1 MHRSKSSSRC
11 AAGRSAR
18 SSRSRSSDTDTSHA
32 LPASSIGSSSICR
45 GRRKMTPMRSLQR
58 AAVVL
63 VLLSPWEPTPALAA
77 SSPGARRRYESIFSL
92 GDSFTD
98 TGNNPAVFAWYS
110 IPDPVTRPPYG
121 STFFGRPTGRNC
133 DGRLIIDFI
142 AEALGLPYVPPYL
155 GPPFGSPPASSGGSF
170 RRGASLAVG
179 GATAL
184 DAAFFRSRGILP
196 APSKFPLNASLSVQL
211 DWFESHLK
219 PSLCRTTTQEC
230 EELLGRS
237 LFFVGEFGVN
247 DYLFALGKMSLQG
260 IRSVVVPSIV
270 QTIRQAIERL
280 IITHGAK
287 AVVVPGVIPLGC
299 SPPVLFLFPEPD
311 PAEYDAKTGCMPRH
325 NELGRHHNAA
335 LQESLK
341 ELRAKHHGVSIVYAD
356 FFGPVMDMVES
367 PRKLGFREDV
377 LSVCCGGGHGK
388 YNYNISVPCG
398 DANASTCSRPSASL
412 YWDGVHFTEAANRHI
427 SRSWLSS
434 IS

>member
-1 MHRSKSSSRC
+1 M
-11 AAGRSAR
+11 
-18 SSRSRSSDTDTSHA
+18 
-32 LPASSIGSSSICR
+32 
-45 GRRKMTPMRSLQR
+45 MPMRSLQC

-63 VLLSPWEPTPALAA
+63 VLLWPWEPAPALAA
-77 SSPGARRRYESIFSL
+77 SSSAPGARRRYDSIFSL

-121 STFFGRPTGRNC
+121 TTFFGRPTGRNC

-155 GPPFGSPPASSGGSF
+155 GPPFGSPPPPPATSF

-184 DAAFFRSRGILP
+184 DAGFFRSRGLLP

-211 DWFESHLK
+211 EWFESRLK
-219 PSLCRTTTQEC
+219 PSLCRTTQEC
-230 EELLGRS
+230 EELFGRS

-247 DYLFALGKMSLQG
+247 DYLFSFGKMSLQD

-270 QTIRQAIERL
+270 ETIRQAIERL
-280 IITHGAK
+280 IKHGAK
-287 AVVVPGVIPLGC
+287 ALVVPGVIPLGC
-299 SPPVLFLFPEPD
+299 SPPVLFLFPEAD
-311 PAEYDAKTGCMPRH
+311 PAGYDARTGCMLKH
-325 NELGRHHNAA
+325 NEVGRHHNAA

-341 ELRAKHHGVSIVYAD
+341 DLRAKHPGVSIIYAD
-356 FFGPVMDMVES
+356 FFGPVMDMVQS

-377 LSVCCGGGHGK
+377 LSVCCGGHGR

-398 DANASTCSRPSASL
+398 DANATTCSRPSASI

-427 SRSWLSS
+427 SSTWLSS

>member
-1 MHRSKSSSRC
+1 M
-11 AAGRSAR
+11 
-18 SSRSRSSDTDTSHA
+18 
-32 LPASSIGSSSICR
+32 I
-45 GRRKMTPMRSLQR
+45 RSLC

-63 VLLSPWEPTPALAA
+63 VLLAPWEPAPALAA
-77 SSPGARRRYESIFSL
+77 AAASYSLGPRRRYESIFSL
-92 GDSFTD
+92 GDVINTWGVIDDSFTD

-121 STFFGRPTGRNC
+121 TTFFGRPTGRNC
-133 DGRLIIDFI
+133 DGSLMPSSSTSSV

-155 GPPFGSPPASSGGSF
+155 GPPFGSLPASS
-170 RRGASLAVG
+170 G

-211 DWFESHLK
+211 EWFESRWK
-219 PSLCRTTTQEC
+219 PPSLCRTTTQEC

-247 DYLFALGKMSLQG
+247 DYLFSFGKMSLED
-260 IRSVVVPSIV
+260 IRSVVVPSIIE
-270 QTIRQAIERL
+270 TIRQAIERL
-280 IITHGAK
+280 IQHGAK
-287 AVVVPGVIPLGC
+287 TVVVPGVIPLGC

-311 PAEYDAKTGCMPRH
+311 PAGYDARTGCMPKH

-335 LQESLK
+335 LQAALKDRSSAPSTPARLASLVSAY
-341 ELRAKHHGVSIVYAD
+341 LLDPSTVSSSHGHW
-356 FFGPVMDMVES
+356 
-367 PRKLGFREDV
+367 FRED
-377 LSVCCGGGHGK
+377 GHGR

-398 DANASTCSRPSASL
+398 DANATTCGRPSASL

-427 SRSWLSS
+427 STTWLSS
-434 IS
+434 LIS